1 MLHRVNITPKMLF
14 INDKNMLFCDK
25 KCGECPIKYICY
37 TNDVV
42 AFDIKINT
50 RTKRLVECLPH
61 PVNS

>member
-1 MLHRVNITPKMLF
+1 MLF

-25 KCGECPIKYICY
+25 KCEECPIKYVCY

-42 AFDIKINT
+42 AFDIKINM

-61 PVNS
+61 PIDS